1 MTDHGAAGFCTDHR
15 QPADRPATV
24 AEAVEVG
31 ARALSERAITD
42 EDRLEAQMDV
52 TDAEWD
58 EAICVSHFINGE
70 ALCIDGRPETLTAAV
85 LEAVGYADLLAEVE
99 NLHITVRED
108 KRVVDRDAA
117 DVARLRAHI
126 LDIDAHATPYGDLPD
141 DPGYVGTYLLTCGAL
156 HRALGTIGYSAP
168 SCTAEAERDAARAAL
183 DRVRALPTWDTS
195 SGGTKVVWASD
206 IRVALDPEEPR

>member
-85 LEAVGYADLLAEVE
+85 LTAVGYTDLLAEVE
-99 NLHITVRED
+99 RLHITVRED
-108 KRVVDRDAA
+108 KRVMDRDAA
-117 DVARLRAHI
+117 EIARLRAI
-126 LDIDAHATPYGDLPD
+126 SGVPED
-141 DPGYVGTYLLTCGAL
+141 V
-156 HRALGTIGYSAP
+156 
-168 SCTAEAERDAARAAL
+168 RDAIADLAWKATQYGTTLDGDTAAYLIPKGTMHRLMHVMQNAGAPVAFRAAL
-183 DRVRALPTWDTS
+183 GLTVTDTPTE
-195 SGGTKVVWASD
+195 GG
-206 IRVALDPEEPR
+206 E